1 MSTSTSLRF
10 VKHVLIIQKDG
21 KYFMEKIQK
30 LITWKTNC
38 TILDVG
44 CGPGNVTHDFLLPTL
59 PNQVRIVAIDKSA
72 DAIRYANEHYGRSPI
87 AFLQMDVVSPAP
99 QFREYF
105 DYIVSFYCLHFIG
118 EQQSALK
125 NIYQMLKPGGDFFF
139 TCVVQCDL
147 FQVIATI
154 FDDPKWRPYTSDNRQ
169 YMSPYQYSPHYIG
182 DLERMLREVGFDV
195 SFIAAEP
202 REYDYPMRSV
212 GDVLLSVYSM
222 NISKHLE
229 GEFEIVARRAI
240 REVGCSR
247 IKGGEEFYHTK
258 FQVLFGH
265 ARRPTGG

>member
-1 MSTSTSLRF
+1 MPYATRTSTMADRRLRF
-10 VKHVLIIQKDG
+10 FKWTSYLPPRSSANIS
-21 KYFMEKIQK
+21 
-30 LITWKTNC
+30 IT
-38 TILDVG
+38 L
-44 CGPGNVTHDFLLPTL
+44 
-59 PNQVRIVAIDKSA
+59 
-72 DAIRYANEHYGRSPI
+72 SPSI
-87 AFLQMDVVSPAP
+87 AFTSLASNSKCEPARFLIP
-99 QFREYF
+99 SVFR
-105 DYIVSFYCLHFIG
+105 
-118 EQQSALK
+118 SALK